1 MITLTSKIYIQSKHS
16 HVNKNDDNEVL
27 EDVEV
32 KIQGFTKPPRLEPE
46 S

>member
-16 HVNKNDDNEVL
+16 HVNKNDDYKVL
-27 EDVEV
+27 ENVEM
-32 KIQGFTKPPRLEPE
+32 KIQGFTKPSRLEPE